1 MTQHHQF
8 REIARHYDDLMHG
21 VPYRG
26 WVAYL
31 EDILDRLG
39 YHPHTILDVACGTGN
54 VSEILAKR
62 GFEVVGVDI
71 SAEMIEIAQSKKS
84 PVEYHVQDMAEL
96 CIGCHSEPPSCHSEH
111 SEESRA
117 EPVEARQFD
126 LAVSFFDSLN
136 YVTDPDHLRR
146 GIKRIGEHVV
156 PGGLFIFDIN
166 TIYALS
172 HHFFDQANLGGEYYP
187 KYIWSSEYD
196 HSTRIC
202 RVDMLFKVMEDGE
215 EREFKEIH
223 YQRGHSIEELTQW
236 LNEGGFD
243 VVDIFHAYKFRRPTR
258 RSDRVFFVAR
268 KRA

>member
-1 MTQHHQF
+1 MTHDHQF

-31 EDILDRLG
+31 EDILERMD
-39 YHPHTILDVACGTGN
+39 YHPRTILDVACGTGN

-62 GFEVVGVDI
+62 GFEVVGADI
-71 SAEMIEIAQSKKS
+71 SEEMIEIAQSKNS

-96 CIGCHSEPPSCHSEH
+96 FIPCHSER

-117 EPVEARQFD
+117 EPIEARPRRFD
-126 LAVSFFDSLN
+126 LAVSLFDSLN
-136 YVTDPDHLRR
+136 YVTDPDHLRC
-146 GIKRIGEHVV
+146 GIMRIGEHVV

-166 TIYALS
+166 TVYALS
-172 HHFFDQANLGGEYYP
+172 HHFFDQANLGGDYYP
-187 KYIWSSEYD
+187 KYIWSSDYD
-196 HSTRIC
+196 HATRIC

-215 EREFKEIH
+215 ERQFKEIH

-236 LNEGGFD
+236 LSEGGFD

-258 RSDRVFFVAR
+258 RSDRVFFIAR

>member
-1 MTQHHQF
+1 MTHDHQF

-26 WVAYL
+26 WVAYI
-31 EDILDRLG
+31 EDILERVD
-39 YHPHTILDVACGTGN
+39 YHPKTVLDVACGTGN
-54 VSEILAKR
+54 VSEVLAAR
-62 GFEVVGVDI
+62 GYEVVGVDI
-71 SAEMIEIAQSKKS
+71 SAEMIEIAQSKRS
-84 PVEYHVQDMAEL
+84 PVEYYVQDMAKL
-96 CIGCHSEPPSCHSEH
+96 LIPRHSEC
-111 SEESRA
+111 SEESA
-117 EPVEARQFD
+117 SCPRQFD
-126 LAVSFFDSLN
+126 LAISLFDSLN
-136 YVTDPDHLRR
+136 YVTDPDYLRR

-156 PGGLFIFDIN
+156 PGGLFIFDVN

-196 HSTRIC
+196 HATRIC

-223 YQRGHSIEELTQW
+223 FQRGHSIEELTQW